1 MAHPTR
7 RYSLVRGETLSPQV
21 RRYIFSTEDAL
32 PLTFIPGQFLTL
44 HVPGPEKIAH
54 RSYSIAN
61 PPGSHLVEIT
71 CAYIAGGLAS
81 EYLAGLAVGDCIE
94 ATGPHGLLVLKEEQP
109 QRIFLVG
116 TGTGI
121 APYRS
126 MLPQISE
133 RLTERTDL
141 SVILVQGNR
150 TAADLLFADDF
161 LAFDRQHAH
170 FQFYACYSR
179 ATHTQHPFEHLGRV
193 QKVLEK
199 LELNPSQDLVYLCGN
214 PDMID
219 ENFALLTAMG
229 FDRKN
234 IRREKYSFS
243 H

>member
-32 PLTFIPGQFLTL
+32 PLSFIPGQFLTL
-44 HVPGPEKIAH
+44 HIPGPEKIAH

-61 PPGSHLVEIT
+61 PPDSPLVEIT
-71 CAYIAGGLAS
+71 CAHIPGGLAS
-81 EYLAGLAVGDCIE
+81 EYLSGLAVGDCME
-94 ATGPHGLLVLKEEQP
+94 ATGPHGLLVLKDEQP

-126 MLPQISE
+126 MLPQISA
-133 RLTERTDL
+133 RLAACADL
-141 SVILVQGNR
+141 RVMLIQGNR

-161 LAFDRQHAH
+161 LACAEQHPS

-179 ATHTQHPFEHLGRV
+179 ATQVQHPFEHLGRV

-199 LELNPSQDLVYLCGN
+199 FVLNPSQDLVYLCGN
-214 PDMID
+214 PNMID
-219 ENFALLTAMG
+219 ENFALLSAMG